1 MEIYS
6 IGFTKTTAEN
16 FFGRLEGSGIAR
28 LLDVRRN
35 PSSQLSG
42 FAKDRDLPWFLRS
55 LIGADYRHEPLLA
68 PTDEILNAYKRRGA
82 MSWGEYER
90 RFLAL
95 MREREVERRLQR
107 EAFLTPTALLCSE
120 ATPEHCH
127 RRLVLE
133 YLAEAWGDVQ
143 IVHL

>member
-16 FFGRLEGSGIAR
+16 FFDRLERNGVRR

-42 FAKDRDLPWFLRS
+42 FAKDRDLPYFLSR
-55 LIGADYRHEPLLA
+55 LIGAVYEHEPLLA
-68 PTDEILNAYKRRGA
+68 PTDEMLTAYKRKHA
-82 MSWGEYER
+82 MTWDEYEV
-90 RFLAL
+90 RFLTL
-95 MREREVERRLQR
+95 MREREVERRLER
-107 EAFLTPTALLCSE
+107 EAFMARTALLCSE
-120 ATPEHCH
+120 ATPENCH
-127 RRLVLE
+127 RRLALE
-133 YLAEAWGDVQ
+133 YLAEHWGGFR